1 LSEPR
6 TVKHKIRRRCKI
18 VATLG
23 PATDDASVLAEIIQA
38 GVDVV
43 RVNFS
48 HGTAEEQISRAI
60 QTRQIAQR
68 LGRHVAV
75 LADLQGPKIRIRG
88 FVEHRVELAD
98 GAGFIL
104 DTRLGAQAGTQQ
116 RVGVTYKTLPQ
127 DVKPGNFLM
136 LDDGNICLQVVAVD
150 DHEIN
155 TLVVTGGVLSD
166 SKGINLQG
174 GGLSAPAL
182 TAKDLTDIKTAAAME
197 ADYLAVSFPR
207 TAADVQ
213 QARELFRAAGGKG
226 GIVAKV
232 ERSEAVT
239 NIEEIIRASEA
250 VMIARGDL
258 GVEIGDAELP
268 GVQKTI
274 INRCRSLNRIV
285 ITATQMMQ
293 SMVENPQPTRAEV
306 MDVANAVIDGT
317 DAVMLSAET
326 AVGRY
331 PQKVIESMAR
341 ICVGAEKQRRTLV
354 SNHRMTSRFDT
365 IEESIA
371 MASMYT
377 ANHMD
382 VSAILALTESGTTAR
397 LMSRISSG
405 IPIFAM
411 TRHPEVGRRVS
422 LYRGVYAV
430 DFDANQVPVGLVNR
444 TAVAEMQRLGAVQK
458 DDLVLV
464 TKGDLS
470 GIAGGTNSLKIV
482 RVGEVF

>member
-1 LSEPR
+1 MSHQNEV
-6 TVKHKIRRRCKI
+6 THKIRRRCKI

-23 PATDDASVLAEIIQA
+23 PATDDDSVLAAIIEA

-48 HGTAEEQISRAI
+48 HGAAEDQIARAN
-60 QTRQIAQR
+60 QTRETAQR

-75 LADLQGPKIRIRG
+75 LADLQGPKIRIER
-88 FVEHRVELAD
+88 FLKHKVELAE
-98 GAGFIL
+98 GADFVL
-104 DTRLGAQAGTQQ
+104 DTRLDTFSGTTE

-127 DVKPGNFLM
+127 DVKPGNLLM
-136 LDDGNICLQVVAVD
+136 LDDGNICLQVLTVD
-150 DHEIN
+150 ENAIS
-155 TLVVTGGVLSD
+155 TRVVIGGVLSD

-182 TAKDLTDIKTAAAME
+182 TAKDLVDIKTAAAMQ

-207 TAADVQ
+207 TAADIQ
-213 QARELFRAAGGKG
+213 KARELFIAAGGKG

-232 ERSEAVT
+232 ERSEAIT
-239 NIEEIIRASEA
+239 NIEEIIHASEV

-268 GVQKTI
+268 GVQKHI

-326 AVGRY
+326 AVGKY

-341 ICVGAEKQRRTLV
+341 ICMGGEKQRRTLV
-354 SNHRMTSRFDT
+354 SNHRMSSRFDT

-377 ANHMD
+377 ANHMGI
-382 VSAILALTESGTTAR
+382 SAILALTETGTTAR

-411 TRHPEVGRRVS
+411 TRHPQVARRVS

-430 DFDANQVPVGLVNR
+430 DFDANQVLVGQVNR
-444 TAVAEMQRLGAVQK
+444 MAVAEMQRLGAVQNG
-458 DDLVLV
+458 DLVLV
-464 TKGDLS
+464 TKGDMS
-470 GIAGGTNSLKIV
+470 GIAGGTNSMKIV